1 MKSLQDIFNEAKR
14 SRPVLLFVHD
24 AEWAMVVLKSF
35 GVDTSE
41 WRLGIEPILGRRL
54 LEKPRFE
61 DTHDTT
67 KFRSR
72 SRDPRSST
80 IPYHDERYRSS
91 RSRSPTH
98 NKSFKRDRSPIEEK
112 RSPHPVYV
120 VDVKNLYTTMRQI
133 AESASGLPVAEIAH
147 AVRINFEKPD
157 EKVEN
162 TVPNQ
167 KLPGWCAGNESR
179 YVTRV
184 ISLLVCTL
192 RSQRCS

>member
-1 MKSLQDIFNEAKR
+1 
-14 SRPVLLFVHD
+14 
-24 AEWAMVVLKSF
+24 MVVLKSF

-61 DTHDTT
+61 DTHSTT
-67 KFRSR
+67 KFHSQ

-80 IPYHDERYRSS
+80 IPYHDKRYRSS

-98 NKSFKRDRSPIEEK
+98 NKSFKRDRSPIEER

-157 EKVEN
+157 EREEN

-167 KLPGWCAGNESR
+167 KLLGWCAGNESR
-179 YVTRV
+179 CVTRV